1 MRRIYLLRDPGS
13 HPEKDLRG
21 YEELL
26 LGVAAGSAQGVFEWL
41 PVSSKTILLFI
52 FYLAGINPS
61 AAYMLSLF
69 LNGSTA
75 AAAIAYFRKDI
86 LKMVKGL
93 AGDKEGI
100 RLLKFI
106 LASIIATG
114 LAAPPLALLVA
125 ESLEHLDK
133 LSMILIGTLY
143 IIMSILLWRGGRM
156 GDHGNQAEDFRPYRD
171 GLLAGLAQGLSALP
185 GVSRSGITVLA
196 LLALGKSPQTA
207 LRLSFLMSIPA
218 TIGGSAY
225 VLLLNQ
231 EITGLIPA
239 AALITAIATAIAI
252 SLITIAA
259 LLRASQKLK
268 PYMLTIIMAA
278 ITLLAVLIS
287 AQNP

>member
-1 MRRIYLLRDPGS
+1 MIPALTRERVL
-13 HPEKDLRG
+13 KG

-41 PVSSKTILLFI
+41 PVSSKTILLLI
-52 FYLAGINPS
+52 FYLAGLHPS
-61 AAYMLSLF
+61 TAYLLSLF

-75 AAAIAYFRKDI
+75 AAAIAYFRRDI
-86 LKMVKGL
+86 LKMVRGL
-93 AGDKEGI
+93 AGDEEGV

-125 ESLEHLDK
+125 ESLEHLDR
-133 LSMILIGTLY
+133 LSMTLVGALY

-156 GDHGNQAEDFRPYRD
+156 KDHGNRAENFRPYRD

-185 GVSRSGITVLA
+185 GISRSGITILA

-207 LRLSFLMSIPA
+207 LRLSFIMSIPA

-225 VLLLNQ
+225 MLLLNQ
-231 EITGLIPA
+231 EITGLIQA
-239 AALITAIATAIAI
+239 AALITATATAAAL
-252 SLITIAA
+252 SLIAIAA

-268 PYMLTIIMAA
+268 PHMLTTIMAA
-278 ITLLAVLIS
+278 ITLLTALIP

>member
-1 MRRIYLLRDPGS
+1 VIPALTRERVL
-13 HPEKDLRG
+13 KG

-41 PVSSKTILLFI
+41 PVSSKTILLLI
-52 FYLAGINPS
+52 FYLAGLHPS
-61 AAYMLSLF
+61 TAYLLSLF

-75 AAAIAYFRKDI
+75 AAAIAYFRRDI
-86 LKMVKGL
+86 LKMVRGL
-93 AGDKEGI
+93 AGDEEGV

-125 ESLEHLDK
+125 ESLEHLDR
-133 LSMILIGTLY
+133 LSMTLVGALY

-156 GDHGNQAEDFRPYRD
+156 KDHGNRAENFRPYRD

-185 GVSRSGITVLA
+185 GISRSGITILA

-207 LRLSFLMSIPA
+207 LRLSFIMSIPA

-225 VLLLNQ
+225 MLLLNQ

-239 AALITAIATAIAI
+239 AALITATATAAAL
-252 SLITIAA
+252 SLIAIAA

-268 PYMLTIIMAA
+268 PHMLTTIMAA
-278 ITLLAVLIS
+278 ITLLTALIP

>member
-1 MRRIYLLRDPGS
+1 M
-13 HPEKDLRG
+13 KG

-41 PVSSKTILLFI
+41 PVSSKTILLLI
-52 FYLAGINPS
+52 FYLAGLHPS
-61 AAYMLSLF
+61 TAYLLSLF

-75 AAAIAYFRKDI
+75 AAAIAYFRRDI
-86 LKMVKGL
+86 LKMVRGL
-93 AGDKEGI
+93 AGDEEGI

-106 LASIIATG
+106 LTSIIATG

-125 ESLEHLDK
+125 ESLEHLDR
-133 LSMILIGTLY
+133 LSMTLVGALY

-156 GDHGNQAEDFRPYRD
+156 KDHGNRAENFRPYRD

-185 GVSRSGITVLA
+185 GISRSGITILA

-207 LRLSFLMSIPA
+207 LRLSFIMSIPA

-225 VLLLNQ
+225 MLLLNQ
-231 EITGLIPA
+231 EITGLIQA
-239 AALITAIATAIAI
+239 AALITATATAAAL
-252 SLITIAA
+252 SLIAIAA

-268 PYMLTIIMAA
+268 PHMLTTIMAA
-278 ITLLAVLIS
+278 ITLLTALIP

>member
-1 MRRIYLLRDPGS
+1 MIPALTRERVL
-13 HPEKDLRG
+13 KG

-41 PVSSKTILLFI
+41 PVSSKTILLLI
-52 FYLAGINPS
+52 FYLAGLHPS
-61 AAYMLSLF
+61 TAYLLSLF

-75 AAAIAYFRKDI
+75 AAAIAYFRRDI
-86 LKMVKGL
+86 LKMVRGL
-93 AGDKEGI
+93 AGDEEGV

-125 ESLEHLDK
+125 ESLEHLDR
-133 LSMILIGTLY
+133 LSMTLVGALY

-156 GDHGNQAEDFRPYRD
+156 KDHGNRAENFRPYRD

-185 GVSRSGITVLA
+185 GISRSGITILA

-207 LRLSFLMSIPA
+207 LRLSFIMSIPA

-225 VLLLNQ
+225 MLLLNQ

-239 AALITAIATAIAI
+239 AALITATATAAAL
-252 SLITIAA
+252 SLIAIAA

-268 PYMLTIIMAA
+268 PHMLTTIMAA
-278 ITLLAVLIS
+278 ITLLTALIP

>member
-1 MRRIYLLRDPGS
+1 VIPALTRERI
-13 HPEKDLRG
+13 LRG

-26 LGVAAGSAQGVFEWL
+26 LGVAAGSVQGVFEWF

-75 AAAIAYFRKDI
+75 AAAIAYFRRDV
-86 LKMVKGL
+86 LKMVRGL
-93 AGDKEGI
+93 AGDEEGV

-125 ESLEHLDK
+125 ESLEHLDR
-133 LSMILIGTLY
+133 LSMTLVGALY

-156 GDHGNQAEDFRPYRD
+156 KDHGNRAENFRPYRD

-185 GVSRSGITVLA
+185 GISRSGITILA

-218 TIGGSAY
+218 TIGGSACTI
-225 VLLLNQ
+225 LLNQ

-239 AALITAIATAIAI
+239 AALITATATAVAI
-252 SLITIAA
+252 SLIAIAA

-268 PYMLTIIMAA
+268 PHMLTTIMAA
-278 ITLLAVLIS
+278 ITLLTALIP